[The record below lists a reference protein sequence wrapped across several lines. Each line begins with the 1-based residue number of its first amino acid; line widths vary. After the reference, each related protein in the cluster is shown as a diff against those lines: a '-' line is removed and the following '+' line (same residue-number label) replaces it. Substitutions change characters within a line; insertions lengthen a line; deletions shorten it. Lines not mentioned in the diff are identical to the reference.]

1 MSIEQYIW
9 PVTVLVIFLGML
21 LVVMRAL
28 AIAHDLSK
36 IVLLGGGKMPE
47 GVPTTTKGMLEKLLP
62 AVVAKPQPTPAPA
75 PIPDAAS
82 PVVDQGLVNFIKKFE
97 GFSAKAFWDYKQY
110 TNGYGTKAL
119 SSTEVIDESEAE
131 RRLMAE
137 INAAERLI
145 EPVAANAPKG
155 VKQALTSLTYNAGS
169 GWEHQT
175 LGELVKSGDY
185 AGAKT
190 HLLQYNHAGGKVLDG
205 LTKRRE
211 AEAAMF
217 DHPL

>member
-36 IVLLGGGKMPE
+36 IVLLGGGKLPA
-47 GVPTTTKGMLEKLLP
+47 GVPPVVATPTKTLLEKLVP
-62 AVVAKPQPTPAPA
+62 AAVKPMPAPTP
-75 PIPDAAS
+75 DAS

-119 SSTEVIDESEAE
+119 SSTEVIDEAEAE